1 MLFFSMILRN
11 KHIVVTGGAGF
22 IGSHLVDAL
31 IKENPEKIT
40 VMSNF
45 FVGSKNNLARA
56 EDTFPS
62 LEILNQDVTKY
73 EEVEDYFK
81 NNSVDTVFNLAV
93 IPIVTSLTEPA
104 WTFKNNVEMSSV
116 FCELLRK
123 DYFKKLVQFSSS
135 EVYGTAKYVP
145 MDENHPLNPETPY
158 AASKAAT
165 DHLALSYFRTFG
177 SDISLVRPFNNYGP
191 RQSATK
197 FVGLVPGTILRAMK
211 DENVIIQGDGE
222 QTRDYIFVEDTA
234 EGAIKVAKSNNT
246 KGKAI
251 NIATGREISIGNII
265 NEILN
270 NFDYKGKIVHTEAR
284 LGDVRRHLAKIDL
297 ARDLIDF
304 EAKTS
309 LSEGMKK
316 TVDWYKKNISL

>member
-1 MLFFSMILRN
+1 VILRN
-11 KHIVVTGGAGF
+11 KHIVVVGGAGF

-31 IKENPEKIT
+31 IKENPAKIT

-45 FVGSKNNLARA
+45 FVGSKNNLTGAINN
-56 EDTFPS
+56 FHN
-62 LEILNQDVTKY
+62 LEILDQDVTKY

-81 NNSVDTVFNLAV
+81 SNSIDVVFNLAV
-93 IPIVTSLTEPA
+93 IPIVTSLTKPA
-104 WTFKNNVEMSSV
+104 WTFKSNVEMSST

-123 DYFKKLVQFSSS
+123 DYFKKLIQFSSS

-158 AASKAAT
+158 AASKAST

-197 FVGLVPGTILRAMK
+197 FVGLIPGTILRAMK
-211 DENVIIQGDGE
+211 NENVIIQGDGE

-234 EGAIKVAKSNNT
+234 DGAVKIAKSDNA

-251 NIATGREISIGNII
+251 NIATGREISIRNIV

-270 NFDYKGKIVHTEAR
+270 HFDYNGKIVHTEAR

-297 ARDLIDF
+297 ARELIDF
-304 EAKTS
+304 ESKTS
-309 LSEGMKK
+309 LKEGMKK
-316 TVDWYKKNISL
+316 TVDWYKRNISL